1 MILTLLLCA
10 LAVVTAGFVIAL
22 VKAAIARRIGF
33 PSGEALALGAVTN
46 FFDTLGIGSFAP
58 TMAWINFRSMV
69 ADRIIPSTM
78 LAGYALQPWRRPGFF
93 WCCWG

>member
-46 FFDTLGIGSFAP
+46 FFDTH
-58 TMAWINFRSMV
+58 
-69 ADRIIPSTM
+69 RIVRAHDGVDEVSID
-78 LAGYALQPWRRPGFF
+78 GRG
-93 WCCWG
+93 

>member
-46 FFDTLGIGSFAP
+46 S
-58 TMAWINFRSMV
+58 
-69 ADRIIPSTM
+69 ST
-78 LAGYALQPWRRPGFF
+78 R
-93 WCCWG
+93 